1 MQAESPPHVT
11 QRSKSPRVF
20 RPALLDELLDGNLSH
35 EHLFGPGGLLQ
46 QLTGAIVNRALKAE
60 MDTHL
65 DTEQAE
71 TEGPNNRRNGFSSKQ
86 LDTEQGPV
94 ALQIPRDRH
103 STFEPQLVPKHQR
116 RILGLDEKIL
126 SLYAR
131 GMSTREI
138 QAQFA
143 EMYDTDISATLVSN
157 VTGAVH
163 EEIVAWQSR
172 PLASVYPV
180 LWLDGLY
187 VKVRDGGVVENKV
200 AYLVIGLTL
209 EGRKQILGLWLES
222 NEGAKVWLRVL
233 SELKNRGVEDVFI
246 ACCDGLKGF
255 PEAIEAAFPKAVV
268 QTCVVHQVRQSLA
281 FVPFGKRKEVAADL
295 RAIYTADSE
304 ETAKAALQAFE
315 AKWSK
320 EYPLIGLG
328 WRRNWTRLVPFLQ
341 FPQEIRRMVYTTNV
355 IESLN
360 SSLRRLIRNKGH
372 FPSDEAARKLL
383 YLGLRRIE
391 ASWRGGS
398 PTWRQIFNQLV
409 IHFGDRIPSEAIFG
423 R

>member
-1 MQAESPPHVT
+1 MI
-11 QRSKSPRVF
+11 
-20 RPALLDELLDGNLSH
+20 DELLDGNLSH

-65 DTEQAE
+65 DSERSVREPEA
-71 TEGPNNRRNGFSSKQ
+71 PSNRRNGFSSKQ

-94 ALQIPRDRH
+94 ELQVPRDRH

-116 RILGLDEKIL
+116 RVPGLDEKIL

-131 GMSTREI
+131 GMSTRDI
-138 QAQFA
+138 HAQLV
-143 EMYDTDISATLVSN
+143 EMYGAGISAALVSN
-157 VTGAVH
+157 VTDAVH
-163 EEIVAWQSR
+163 DEVIAWQSR

-180 LWLDGLY
+180 LWFDGLY
-187 VKVRDGGVVENKV
+187 VKVRDGGVVQNKV
-200 AYLVIGLTL
+200 AYLVIGMTL

-222 NEGAKVWLRVL
+222 SEGAKVWLRVL
-233 SELKNRGVEDVFI
+233 SELKTRGVEDVFI

-255 PEAIEAAFPKAVV
+255 PEAIEATFPKAVV

-281 FVPFGKRKEVAADL
+281 FVGYDMRTKVAADL

-304 ETAKAALQAFE
+304 ATAKAALDAFE

-320 EYPLIGLG
+320 EYPLIGPS
-328 WRRNWTRLVPFLQ
+328 WRRNWTRLTPFLQ
-341 FPQEIRRMVYTTNV
+341 FPQEIRRMVYTTNA

-360 SSLRRLIRNKGH
+360 SVLRRLIRNKGH
-372 FPSDEAARKLL
+372 FPSDEAAKKLL

-391 ASWRGGS
+391 ASWQGEP
-398 PTWRQIFNQLV
+398 PTWRRIFNQLA
-409 IHFGDRIPSEAIFG
+409 IHFGDRIPNEILG
-423 R
+423 NR